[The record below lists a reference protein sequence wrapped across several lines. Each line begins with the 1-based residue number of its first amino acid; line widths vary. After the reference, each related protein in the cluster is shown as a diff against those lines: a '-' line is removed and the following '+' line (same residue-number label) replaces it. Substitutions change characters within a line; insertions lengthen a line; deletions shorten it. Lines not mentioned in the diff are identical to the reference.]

1 MSVVVVFMSGIL
13 EFLGVNYLIF
23 LMVWIFMIFLVC
35 MFMVFIMGFI
45 DLKLDSDLY
54 YLERLKVGKILFF
67 KIKEEKET
75 LKNVKLLLWIFIGG
89 VVVIV
94 FYVSVIFKN
103 IVFVSLVVL
112 GRDYVIVFFM
122 LSVVI
127 LIVFFCKINVNEIVY
142 LSVFKFGM

>member
-1 MSVVVVFMSGIL
+1 MSGIL

-35 MFMVFIMGFI
+35 MFMVFVMGFI
-45 DLKLDSDLY
+45 DLKLDSDLN
-54 YLERLKVGKILFF
+54 YLERLKVRKILFF
-67 KIKEEKET
+67 IIKEEKET
-75 LKNVKLLLWIFIGG
+75 LKSVKLLLWIFIGG

-103 IVFVSLVVL
+103 IVLISLVVL

>member
-1 MSVVVVFMSGIL
+1 MVVVFMSGIL
-13 EFLGVNYLIF
+13 EFLGVNYFIF

-35 MFMVFIMGFI
+35 MFMVFIIGFI

-75 LKNVKLLLWIFIGG
+75 LKSVKLLLWIFIGG

-127 LIVFFCKINVNEIVY
+127 LIMFFCKINVNEIVY

>member
-1 MSVVVVFMSGIL
+1 MSGIL
-13 EFLGVNYLIF
+13 EFLGVNYFIF

-35 MFMVFIMGFI
+35 MFMVFIIGFI

-54 YLERLKVGKILFF
+54 YLECLKVGKILFF

-75 LKNVKLLLWIFIGG
+75 LKSVKLLLWIFIGG

-127 LIVFFCKINVNEIVY
+127 LIMFFCKINVNEIVY

>member
-1 MSVVVVFMSGIL
+1 MVVVFMSGIL
-13 EFLGVNYLIF
+13 EFLGVNYFIF

-35 MFMVFIMGFI
+35 MFMVFIIGFI

-54 YLERLKVGKILFF
+54 YLECLKVGKILFF

-75 LKNVKLLLWIFIGG
+75 LKSVKLLLWIFIGG

-127 LIVFFCKINVNEIVY
+127 LIMFFCKINVNEIVY